1 MAKLISASI
10 DLTKI
15 DKSKIVEKDGKK
27 WYNIT
32 IALNDEKDKFG
43 NNVSVMQGQTKDESA
58 AKTPKVYLGNGK
70 VFWEKE
76 PTKEEPQSHKS
87 ANFVDPEPQ
96 NLTGK
101 DENPDDLPF

>member
-32 IALNDEKDKFG
+32 IALNDEKDTYG
-43 NNVSVMQGQTKDESA
+43 NNVAISQGQTKDESA
-58 AKTPKVYLGNGK
+58 AKVKKVYLGNGK
-70 VFWEKE
+70 VVWEKE
-76 PTKEEPQSHKS
+76 PVKETTQSHTS
-87 ANFVDPEPQ
+87 ANFVEPEPVLPT
-96 NLTGK
+96 NEEDL
-101 DENPDDLPF
+101 NSLPF